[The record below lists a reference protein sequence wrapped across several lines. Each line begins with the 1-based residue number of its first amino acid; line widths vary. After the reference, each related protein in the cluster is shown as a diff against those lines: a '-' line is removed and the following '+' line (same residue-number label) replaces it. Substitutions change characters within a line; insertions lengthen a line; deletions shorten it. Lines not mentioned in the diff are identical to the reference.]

1 MKEITYPVLTKRL
14 KLRPLAMS
22 DLDDVYEYHRQPEVV
37 RYMYWEPK
45 TRLETKAKLEQ
56 NMTHMQFTGEGSSLV
71 LAVELPELKTVI
83 GEMTLFWRSEKHQ
96 QGELG
101 CVFNPAYH
109 GRGYATE
116 AAAAILSLGFDYLDL
131 HRIYGRCD
139 ARNVGSYKLMER
151 LGMRREAH
159 FIHNEIFK
167 GEWGDEMIYAILQD
181 EWQAIRPSAPNS

>member
-14 KLRPLAMS
+14 KLRPLTMS

-71 LAVELPELKTVI
+71 LAVELPEPETVI

-101 CVFNPAYH
+101 CVFNPVYH

-151 LGMRREAH
+151 LGMRRKAH
-159 FIHNEIFK
+159 F
-167 GEWGDEMIYAILQD
+167 
-181 EWQAIRPSAPNS
+181 